1 MATQFFPLIPQG
13 LGTEDIEA
21 LDSYVLRLA
30 TEHGVSEC
38 QFHRLLA
45 WWWNHAKADGQHS
58 LGRHVTYVSK
68 IGYGKDVDTL
78 VQALESGTGILGLS
92 SLTLAAFRDVCGVH
106 VGSFGRSV
114 HYWCPACLREQM
126 QQGLPIYEK
135 LAWRLKAISRCT
147 THQIALESSCPWC
160 KRNQLRHVDTWPQCS
175 DCGKSL
181 LSREH
186 LWRPALHPSDGE
198 TDVLEIIKYCADH
211 PGAVFDRDAA
221 RKFWKLMRE
230 DKVLGCHPGYEY
242 FHQRPDPTRT
252 LISVLLRFAR
262 EFNIPLL
269 SILLNP
275 KQAAAIRPLLPSEPA
290 PDRRVHRNKRM
301 TVSLRKELE
310 SALKRYVETGSACKS
325 LKKLCEPYPCTA
337 SAVRCWFPN
346 LVRAVADH
354 NRELRRSISEK
365 HKQSLEQ
372 LNLDL
377 GLVLKADEVGWHR
390 VESDLSAQ
398 YHVPLHR
405 VRKRLSVLKKG
416 AGSLE

>member
-1 MATQFFPLIPQG
+1 MATQFFPLTPQG

-45 WWWNHAKADGQHS
+45 WWWNQAKSDDQPS

-68 IGYGKDVDTL
+68 IGYGRDVDAL
-78 VQALESGTGILGLS
+78 VQALEQGTGMTGLS

-106 VGSFGRSV
+106 VGSFGRGV

-126 QQGLPIYEK
+126 RQGLPIYEK
-135 LAWRLKAISRCT
+135 LAWRLKVISRCT
-147 THQIALESSCPWC
+147 THKIALESSCPWC

-175 DCGKSL
+175 ACGKSL
-181 LSREH
+181 VGSEH
-186 LWRPALHPSDGE
+186 LWRPALRPPDGE

-211 PGAVFDRDAA
+211 PGTVFNRDAA

-230 DKVLGCHPGYEY
+230 DKALGCHPGYEY
-242 FHQRPDPTRT
+242 FHLRPDPTRT
-252 LISVLLRFAR
+252 LIPVLLRFAR

-275 KQAAAIRPLLPSEPA
+275 KQASAIRPLLPIEPA
-290 PDRRVHRNKRM
+290 PDRRDHRDRRM
-301 TVSLRKELE
+301 TVSHRKELE
-310 SALKRYVETGSACKS
+310 RTLKQYVETCNTSKS
-325 LKKLCEPYPCTA
+325 LKKLCEPYPCTTTVA
-337 SAVRCWFPN
+337 RYWFPD
-346 LVRAVADH
+346 LVQAIADR
-354 NRELRRSISEK
+354 NRELKRGISEK
-365 HKQSLEQ
+365 HKQSLKQ
-372 LNLDL
+372 LSLDL
-377 GLVLKADEVGWHR
+377 GLVLKAGEVGWHR
-390 VESDLSAQ
+390 VEIDLSAKYQ
-398 YHVPLHR
+398 VPLHR